1 MSKKTY
7 LAWFLI
13 TTLIYIMSSVS
24 LVLNYR
30 ELAVRY
36 ELLQEN
42 QIIIY
47 QVDNAGGKLVGT
59 ITEKDVVNGHYTV
72 TIGAYGKFLVTREQ
86 FDSLEIGDEAP
97 DYLKKRGS

>member
-42 QIIIY
+42 QVILY

-59 ITEKDVVNGHYTV
+59 ITDKAVVNGHYTV

-97 DYLKKRGS
+97 DFLKQRGS